1 MRKSKLN
8 LNDLNDIKTHYRLTE
23 SEFEYYIERTGI
35 RENDA
40 DFKRANAHELTINEI
55 INRRRND

>member
-1 MRKSKLN
+1 MRKSKLD

-40 DFKRANAHELTINEI
+40 DFKREKAHELTINEI
-55 INRRRND
+55 INRREK